1 MAGAA
6 GLPLRAQR
14 ETRMLGS
21 GAGAGLEAGP
31 NRSFDLDPGLDA
43 ENESRFEFSLPGRYL
58 NRCRIWVKKIPEPLA
73 AGGRS
78 SFGEFG
84 APAQRVRCH
93 RAAGFGVER

>member
-6 GLPLRAQR
+6 GL
-14 ETRMLGS
+14 
-21 GAGAGLEAGP
+21 EARL

-43 ENESRFEFSLPGRYL
+43 ENESRFEFSPPGRYL
-58 NRCRIWVKKIPEPLA
+58 NRCRIWVKKIPDQLA

-84 APAQRVRCH
+84 APAQRARCH
-93 RAAGFGVER
+93 RAAELGVER